1 MDFAI
6 FFAAMAALIY
16 GADFIIKESE
26 RIALHFNI
34 SHFVIGATLVA
45 FGTSLPEM
53 AASMIASYNHKSDLA
68 IANVIGSVSFNITLV
83 LGLVFLIAKRINPK
97 RDLFAKDSAW
107 ILMPVVIFIIMSLD
121 GELSRIEG
129 FLFLFLMLAYILF
142 LFASS
147 KEDLENEINEDLVKD
162 KFNWFMSIA
171 LLAIGFTF
179 TIGGANF
186 VVESGSNIARMFG
199 VSEWLIGLFL
209 ISLGTSL
216 PEFILSRNSSQL
228 NSLPELIVS
237 LVAIKKGNADMS
249 IGNIIGSNVANFS
262 MVLGGSALIAPLT
275 ISLKE
280 NYFDISILIAASIA
294 LLLILANRLYNK
306 AGAVFLLLILALF
319 INNALQSI

>member
-1 MDFAI
+1 
-6 FFAAMAALIY
+6 MAALIY

-53 AASMIASYNHKSDLA
+53 AASMIASYNLKSDLA
-68 IANVIGSVSFNITLV
+68 VANVIGSVSFNITLV
-83 LGLVFLIAKRINPK
+83 LGLVFLIAKKMNPK

-107 ILMPVVIFIIMSLD
+107 IIMPVILFILMSID
-121 GELSRIEG
+121 GTISRSEG
-129 FLFLFLMLAYILF
+129 FMFLFLMIAYLLF
-142 LFASS
+142 LFADA
-147 KEDLENEINEDLVKD
+147 KEDLEEEIDEDLIKE
-162 KFNWFMSIA
+162 KFNWLKSIV
-171 LLAIGFTF
+171 LLIIGFVL

-186 VVESGSNIARMFG
+186 VVESGSNIARLFG

-216 PEFILSRNSSQL
+216 PE
-228 NSLPELIVS
+228 LIVS
-237 LVAIKKGNADMS
+237 LVAIKKGNADLS

-262 MVLGGSALIAPLT
+262 MVFGGAALVSPLSMNISQNYYDVGIMISA
-275 ISLKE
+275 SL
-280 NYFDISILIAASIA
+280 A
-294 LLLILANRLYNK
+294 LLLILANKLYNK

-319 INNALQSI
+319 LNNALKSL